1 MGAMGEVSD
10 GHHTFNELYAHRRA
24 LTAALAEAVE
34 GCCPGRP
41 TGARAWRSK
50 EHHPE
55 DGPMF
60 DGSFIVGFTFSDG
73 STISYHY
80 GLEYWDDFSH
90 VFTLPHAPK
99 YDGHTPD
106 STITRLLAYAING
119 E

>member
-10 GHHTFNELYAHRRA
+10 GYHTFNELYAHRRA
-24 LTAALAEAVE
+24 LTAALASAAESMCSPDAPEVW
-34 GCCPGRP
+34 C
-41 TGARAWRSK
+41 SK
-50 EHHPE
+50 EHHPN

-60 DGSFIVGFTFSDG
+60 EGYFIVGFTFSDG

-80 GLEYWDDFSH
+80 DLEYWDDFEH
-90 VFTLPHAPK
+90 VDELPHAPK

-106 STITRLLAYAING
+106 STITRLLKFAKHG